1 MRFFSVFFALFSK
14 LSAILRP
21 RTMKFGQI
29 KYFYTKK
36 WHKKNY
42 RKISI
47 FRAFFRCFFYTQ
59 IQKWC
64 VCSRFPQPLNIRAAW
79 NLEFKSKLDQLE
91 KKWKPFF
98 KIRIF
103 TPFYGNFSI
112 FWSFFRFFGKIS
124 AISTHRTMKFRQSEY
139 FQN

>member
-1 MRFFSVFFALFSK
+1 
-14 LSAILRP
+14 
-21 RTMKFGQI
+21 MKFGH
-29 KYFYTKK
+29 KDYFYTKK

-64 VCSRFPQPLNIRAAW
+64 VCSRFPQSLNIKATW
-79 NLEFKSKLDQLE
+79 NLEFKTKLDQLE

-98 KIRIF
+98 GFLVKFRPLLHIGLWNFDKVNIFKINKCKKKF
-103 TPFYGNFSI
+103 FEKFPFFRGGRPYKKKN
-112 FWSFFRFFGKIS
+112 FWSKFFCTRF
-124 AISTHRTMKFRQSEY
+124 R
-139 FQN
+139 